1 MKPIKLGNGK
11 ALQITEVQTTREISA
26 RLKKY
31 GVDIEYKRYH
41 FLDKNRA
48 QELKSTKHSFVLNTF
63 GTKYL
68 LFLTKVNSK
77 NYAIYVNRKNESF
90 YYVKTR
96 FLDELYSDTVL
107 EGEALKIGNDWSFL
121 VSDIHLYR
129 TNSLQSNTFDER
141 YRCITKLINDEYISD
156 EYIEPFCL
164 LKKDVFD
171 YTDIKNVRE
180 KYIPTL
186 PFPVNGYLF
195 KSSVISTYDIL
206 YIFPECRNNRDDKV
220 GREPSDSVVATDTS
234 PKKAKEVPEMK
245 DEMIFITKK
254 TEYPDVYEL
263 YESSNSKIYDYAGIP
278 TIGVSKM
285 VREWFG
291 EKTELVI
298 LFRKNKINERWGPV
312 SVKNYS

>member
-11 ALQITEVQTTREISA
+11 ALQITEVQTIREISA
-26 RLKKY
+26 LLKKY
-31 GVDIEYKRYH
+31 GVDIEYKKYH

-129 TNSLQSNTFDER
+129 SNSLQSNTFDER
-141 YRCITKLINDEYISD
+141 YRYITKLMNDEYISD
-156 EYIEPFCL
+156 DYIEPFRL

-171 YTDIKNVRE
+171 YTDIKSVRD

-186 PFPVNGYLF
+186 PFQVNGYLF
-195 KSSVISTYDIL
+195 KSSAVSTYDIL
-206 YIFPECRNNRDDKV
+206 YIFPECRNKKEDEV
-220 GREPSDSVVATDTS
+220 GREPSHSIVATNTS
-234 PKKAKEVPEMK
+234 PKKVKEVPEMK

-263 YESSNSKIYDYAGIP
+263 YESSNSKMYDYAWIS

-285 VREWFG
+285 VREWFK

-298 LFRKNKINERWGPV
+298 LFRKNKINDRWGPV
-312 SVKNYS
+312 SVIN

>member
-11 ALQITEVQTTREISA
+11 ALQITEIQTIREIGA
-26 RLKKY
+26 LLKKY

-48 QELKSTKHSFVLNTF
+48 QELKTTKHTFVLNTF

-77 NYAIYVNRKNESF
+77 NYAIYINRKNESF

-96 FLDELYSDTVL
+96 FSEELYSDTIL
-107 EGEALKIGNDWSFL
+107 EGETIKIGNDWSFL
-121 VSDIHLYR
+121 LSDIYLYR
-129 TNSLQSNTFDER
+129 ANSLQMNTFDER
-141 YRCITKLINDEYISD
+141 YRCMTKLLYEEYISD
-156 EYIEPFCL
+156 EYIEPFRL

-171 YTDIKNVRE
+171 YTDIKSVRE

-186 PFPVNGYLF
+186 PFQVNGYLF
-195 KSSVISTYDIL
+195 KSTTVSTYDIL
-206 YIFPECRNNRDDKV
+206 YIFPECRNKKEDEM
-220 GREPSDSVVATDTS
+220 GREPSDSIIATNTS
-234 PKKAKEVPEMK
+234 PKKVKEVSIIK
-245 DEMIFITKK
+245 DEMAFITKK

-263 YESSNSKIYDYAGIP
+263 YESPTAKMYDYAGIP

-298 LFRKNKINERWGPV
+298 LFRKNKINDRWGPV
-312 SVKNYS
+312 SVIN

>member
-26 RLKKY
+26 LLKKY

-48 QELKSTKHSFVLNTF
+48 HELKSTKHSFVLNTF

-96 FLDELYSDTVL
+96 FLEELYSDTIL

-129 TNSLQSNTFDER
+129 AKSLQSNTFDER
-141 YRCITKLINDEYISD
+141 YRCITTIMNDEYISD
-156 EYIEPFCL
+156 DYIEPFRL

-186 PFPVNGYLF
+186 PFQVNGYLF
-195 KSSVISTYDIL
+195 KSSAISTYDIL
-206 YIFPECRNNRDDKV
+206 YIFPECRNKKEDETQREQAQAIENKEPAIEKSVQKV
-220 GREPSDSVVATDTS
+220 
-234 PKKAKEVPEMK
+234 K
-245 DEMIFITKK
+245 DEMVFITKK

-263 YESSNSKIYDYAGIP
+263 YESSNSKMYDYAWLS

-312 SVKNYS
+312 SVIN

>member
-11 ALQITEVQTTREISA
+11 ALQITEVQTTREIGA
-26 RLKKY
+26 RLKNY

-48 QELKSTKHSFVLNTF
+48 HELKSTKHSFVLNTF

-77 NYAIYVNRKNESF
+77 NYAIYINRKNESF

-107 EGEALKIGNDWSFL
+107 EGEALKIGNEWSFL

-129 TNSLQSNTFDER
+129 ANSLQSNTFDER
-141 YRCITKLINDEYISD
+141 YRCITMIMNDEYISD
-156 EYIEPFCL
+156 DYIEPFHL

-171 YTDIKNVRE
+171 YTDIKSVRE

-186 PFPVNGYLF
+186 PFQVNGYLF
-195 KSSVISTYDIL
+195 KSSMVSTYDIL
-206 YIFPECRNNRDDKV
+206 YIFPECRNKKEDEVEKEPRDSII
-220 GREPSDSVVATDTS
+220 RTDTS
-234 PKKAKEVPEMK
+234 PKKTKEVPEMK

-263 YESSNSKIYDYAGIP
+263 YESSNSKMYDYAGIP
-278 TIGVSKM
+278 TIRVSKM

-312 SVKNYS
+312 SVIN

>member
-11 ALQITEVQTTREISA
+11 ALQITEVQTIREISA
-26 RLKKY
+26 LLKKY
-31 GVDIEYKRYH
+31 GVNIEYKRYH

-48 QELKSTKHSFVLNTF
+48 QELKSTRHSFVLNTF

-96 FLDELYSDTVL
+96 FLEELYSDTVL
-107 EGEALKIGNDWSFL
+107 EGETLKIGSDWSFL

-129 TNSLQSNTFDER
+129 SKSLQSNTFYER
-141 YRCITKLINDEYISD
+141 YRCITKLMSDEYISD
-156 EYIEPFCL
+156 DYIEPFRL

-171 YTDIKNVRE
+171 YTDIKSVRD

-186 PFPVNGYLF
+186 PFQVNGYLF
-195 KSSVISTYDIL
+195 KSSAVSTYDIL
-206 YIFPECRNNRDDKV
+206 YIFPECRNKKEDEV
-220 GREPSDSVVATDTS
+220 GREPSDAVIASETS
-234 PKKAKEVPEMK
+234 PKKVKEVPEMK
-245 DEMIFITKK
+245 DEMEFITRK

-263 YESSNSKIYDYAGIP
+263 YESSNSKMYDYAWLS

-298 LFRKNKINERWGPV
+298 LFKKNKINDRWEPV
-312 SVKNYS
+312 SVMN

>member
-11 ALQITEVQTTREISA
+11 ALQITEVQTIREISA
-26 RLKKY
+26 LLKKY
-31 GVDIEYKRYH
+31 GVNIEYKRYH

-96 FLDELYSDTVL
+96 FLEELYSDTVL
-107 EGEALKIGNDWSFL
+107 EGETLKIGSDWSFL

-129 TNSLQSNTFDER
+129 SKSLQSNTFYER
-141 YRCITKLINDEYISD
+141 YRCITKLMSDEYISD
-156 EYIEPFCL
+156 DYIEPFRL

-171 YTDIKNVRE
+171 YTDIKSVRD

-186 PFPVNGYLF
+186 PFQVNGYLF
-195 KSSVISTYDIL
+195 KSSAVSTYDIL
-206 YIFPECRNNRDDKV
+206 YIFPECRNKKEDEV
-220 GREPSDSVVATDTS
+220 GREPSDAVIASETS
-234 PKKAKEVPEMK
+234 PKKVKEVPEMK
-245 DEMIFITKK
+245 DEMEFITRK

-263 YESSNSKIYDYAGIP
+263 YESSNSKMYDYAWLS

-298 LFRKNKINERWGPV
+298 LFKKNKINDRWEPV
-312 SVKNYS
+312 SVMN

>member
-11 ALQITEVQTTREISA
+11 ALQITEVQTIREITTL
-26 RLKKY
+26 LKKY

-121 VSDIHLYR
+121 ISDIHLYR
-129 TNSLQSNTFDER
+129 ANSLQSNTFDER

-195 KSSVISTYDIL
+195 KSSVISTYAIL

-220 GREPSDSVVATDTS
+220 GRDQVIENKEIIIEKS
-234 PKKAKEVPEMK
+234 KEVSEMK

-263 YESSNSKIYDYAGIP
+263 YESSNSKMYDYAGIP

-285 VREWFG
+285 VREWFA

-298 LFRKNKINERWGPV
+298 LFRKNKINERWEPV

>member
-11 ALQITEVQTTREISA
+11 ALQITETQTIREIGA
-26 RLKKY
+26 LLKKY
-31 GVDIEYKRYH
+31 GVDIEYKKYH

-48 QELKSTKHSFVLNTF
+48 QELKATKHSFVLNTF

-77 NYAIYVNRKNESF
+77 NYAIYINRKNESF

-96 FLDELYSDTVL
+96 FSEELYSDTVL
-107 EGEALKIGNDWSFL
+107 EGETVKIGNDWSFL
-121 VSDIHLYR
+121 LSDIHLYR
-129 TNSLQSNTFDER
+129 GQPLQSNTFDER
-141 YRCITKLINDEYISD
+141 YRRMTKILNEEYISD
-156 EYIEPFCL
+156 EYVEPFRL
-164 LKKDVFD
+164 FKKEVFD
-171 YTDIKNVRE
+171 YTDIKSVRE
-180 KYIPTL
+180 KYVPTL
-186 PFPVNGYLF
+186 PFQVNGYLF
-195 KSSVISTYDIL
+195 KSTTFSTYDIL
-206 YIFPECRNNRDDKV
+206 YIFPECRNKKEDEV
-220 GREPSDSVVATDTS
+220 AREPSDSVIASDTS

-263 YESSNSKIYDYAGIP
+263 YESPTAKMFDFAGIP

-285 VREWFG
+285 VREWFA

-298 LFRKNKINERWGPV
+298 LFRKNKINDRWEPV
-312 SVKNYS
+312 SVMN

>member
-26 RLKKY
+26 LLKKY

-48 QELKSTKHSFVLNTF
+48 HELKSTKHSFVLNTF

-96 FLDELYSDTVL
+96 FLEELYSDTIL

-129 TNSLQSNTFDER
+129 AKSLQSNTFDER
-141 YRCITKLINDEYISD
+141 YRCITTIMNDEYISD
-156 EYIEPFCL
+156 DYIEPFRL

-186 PFPVNGYLF
+186 PFQVNGYLF
-195 KSSVISTYDIL
+195 KSSTISTYDIL
-206 YIFPECRNNRDDKV
+206 YIFPECRNKKEDETQREQAQAIENKEPAIEKSVQKV
-220 GREPSDSVVATDTS
+220 
-234 PKKAKEVPEMK
+234 K
-245 DEMIFITKK
+245 DEMVFITKK

-263 YESSNSKIYDYAGIP
+263 YESSNSKMYDYAWLS

-312 SVKNYS
+312 SVIN

>member
-11 ALQITEVQTTREISA
+11 ALQITEVQTIREISA
-26 RLKKY
+26 LLKKY
-31 GVDIEYKRYH
+31 GVDIEYKKYH

-96 FLDELYSDTVL
+96 FLEELYSDTVL

-129 TNSLQSNTFDER
+129 SNSLQSNTFDER
-141 YRCITKLINDEYISD
+141 YRYITKLMNDEYISD
-156 EYIEPFCL
+156 DYIEPFRL

-171 YTDIKNVRE
+171 YTDIKSVRD

-186 PFPVNGYLF
+186 LFQVNGYLF
-195 KSSVISTYDIL
+195 KSSTVSTYDIL
-206 YIFPECRNNRDDKV
+206 YIFPECRNKKEDEV
-220 GREPSDSVVATDTS
+220 GREPSNAVIASETS
-234 PKKAKEVPEMK
+234 PKKVKEIVK
-245 DEMIFITKK
+245 DEMIFISKK

-263 YESSNSKIYDYAGIP
+263 YESSNSKMYDYAGIP

-285 VREWFG
+285 VREWFA

-298 LFRKNKINERWGPV
+298 LFRKNKINDRWEPV
-312 SVKNYS
+312 SVMN

>member
-26 RLKKY
+26 LLKKY

-48 QELKSTKHSFVLNTF
+48 HELKSTKHSFVLNTF

-96 FLDELYSDTVL
+96 FSDELYSDTIL

-129 TNSLQSNTFDER
+129 GHSLQSSIFNER
-141 YRCITKLINDEYISD
+141 YCRITKLLNDEYISD
-156 EYIEPFCL
+156 DYIEPFRL

-171 YTDIKNVRE
+171 YTDIKSVRE

-206 YIFPECRNNRDDKV
+206 YIFPECRNKKEDEV
-220 GREPSDSVVATDTS
+220 GREPSDAIVATNTS
-234 PKKAKEVPEMK
+234 PKKVKEVASDMK
-245 DEMIFITKK
+245 DEMVFITKK

-263 YESSNSKIYDYAGIP
+263 YESSNSKMYDYAWLS

-312 SVKNYS
+312 SVMN

>member
-11 ALQITEVQTTREISA
+11 ALQITETQTIREIGA
-26 RLKKY
+26 LLKKY
-31 GVDIEYKRYH
+31 GVDIEYKKYH

-77 NYAIYVNRKNESF
+77 NYAIYINRKNESF

-96 FLDELYSDTVL
+96 FSEELYSDTIL
-107 EGEALKIGNDWSFL
+107 EGETIKIGNDWSFL
-121 VSDIHLYR
+121 LSDIHLYR
-129 TNSLQSNTFDER
+129 GKTLQSNTFDER
-141 YRCITKLINDEYISD
+141 YHRMTKLLNEEYVSD
-156 EYIEPFCL
+156 DYIEPFRL
-164 LKKDVFD
+164 LKKEVFD
-171 YTDIKNVRE
+171 YTDIKSVRE

-186 PFPVNGYLF
+186 PFQVNGYLF
-195 KSSVISTYDIL
+195 KSIAVAKYDIL
-206 YIFPECRNNRDDKV
+206 YIFPECRNKKEESHRDQVIENNEHIIEK
-220 GREPSDSVVATDTS
+220 SVQ
-234 PKKAKEVPEMK
+234 KEMK

-263 YESSNSKIYDYAGIP
+263 YESSNSKIYDYAGIS
-278 TIGVSKM
+278 TIGVSKLM
-285 VREWFG
+285 REWFR

-298 LFRKNKINERWGPV
+298 LFKKNKVNERWGPV
-312 SVKNYS
+312 SLMN

>member
-11 ALQITEVQTTREISA
+11 ALQITEIQTIREIGA
-26 RLKKY
+26 LLKKY

-48 QELKSTKHSFVLNTF
+48 QELKTTKHTFVLNTF

-77 NYAIYVNRKNESF
+77 NYAIYINRKNESF

-96 FLDELYSDTVL
+96 FSEELYSDTIL
-107 EGEALKIGNDWSFL
+107 EGETIKIGNDWSFL
-121 VSDIHLYR
+121 LSDIHLYR
-129 TNSLQSNTFDER
+129 ANSLQTYPFVER
-141 YRCITKLINDEYISD
+141 YRCMTKLLYEEYVSD
-156 EYIEPFCL
+156 EYVEPFRL

-171 YTDIKNVRE
+171 YTDIKSVRE

-186 PFPVNGYLF
+186 PFQVNGYLF
-195 KSSVISTYDIL
+195 KSTTVATYDIL
-206 YIFPECRNNRDDKV
+206 YIFPECRNKKEDEV
-220 GREPSDSVVATDTS
+220 VREPSDAVIAIDTS
-234 PKKAKEVPEMK
+234 PKKVKEVSIMK
-245 DEMIFITKK
+245 DEMAFITRKS
-254 TEYPDVYEL
+254 EYPDVYEL
-263 YESSNSKIYDYAGIP
+263 YESSNSKMYDYAGIS

-285 VREWFG
+285 VREWFA

-298 LFRKNKINERWGPV
+298 LFRKNKINDRWEPD
-312 SVKNYS
+312 SVIN

>member
-26 RLKKY
+26 LLKKY
-31 GVDIEYKRYH
+31 GVDIEYKKYH

-96 FLDELYSDTVL
+96 FLEELYLDTVL

-129 TNSLQSNTFDER
+129 SNSLQSNTFDER
-141 YRCITKLINDEYISD
+141 YRCITKLMNDEYISD
-156 EYIEPFCL
+156 DYIEPFRL

-171 YTDIKNVRE
+171 YTDIKRVRD

-186 PFPVNGYLF
+186 PFKVNGYLF
-195 KSSVISTYDIL
+195 KSSTVSTYDIL
-206 YIFPECRNNRDDKV
+206 YIFPECRNKKEDEV
-220 GREPSDSVVATDTS
+220 GREPSNAVIASETS
-234 PKKAKEVPEMK
+234 PKKVKEIVK
-245 DEMIFITKK
+245 DEMIFISKK

-263 YESSNSKIYDYAGIP
+263 YESSNSKMYDYAWLS

-285 VREWFG
+285 VREWFA

-298 LFRKNKINERWGPV
+298 LFRKNKINDRWEPV
-312 SVKNYS
+312 SVMN

>member
-11 ALQITEVQTTREISA
+11 ALQITEVQTTREIGA
-26 RLKKY
+26 RLKNY

-48 QELKSTKHSFVLNTF
+48 HELKSTKHSFVLNTF

-107 EGEALKIGNDWSFL
+107 EGEALKIGNEWSFL

-129 TNSLQSNTFDER
+129 ANSLQSNTFDER
-141 YRCITKLINDEYISD
+141 YRCITMIMNDEYISD
-156 EYIEPFCL
+156 DYIEPFRL

-171 YTDIKNVRE
+171 YTDIKSVRE

-186 PFPVNGYLF
+186 PFQVNGYLF

-206 YIFPECRNNRDDKV
+206 YIFPECRNKKEDEV
-220 GREPSDSVVATDTS
+220 GREPKDSVIRTDTS

-245 DEMIFITKK
+245 DEMIFISKK

-263 YESSNSKIYDYAGIP
+263 YESSNSKMYDYAGIS

-285 VREWFG
+285 VREWFA

-298 LFRKNKINERWGPV
+298 LFRKNKINDRWEPV
-312 SVKNYS
+312 SLMN

>member
-11 ALQITEVQTTREISA
+11 ALQITEVQTIREITTL
-26 RLKKY
+26 LKKY

-129 TNSLQSNTFDER
+129 AKSLQSNTFDER
-141 YRCITKLINDEYISD
+141 YRCITKLMNEEYISD
-156 EYIEPFCL
+156 DYIEPFCL

-171 YTDIKNVRE
+171 YTDIKSVRD
-180 KYIPTL
+180 KYIPKL

-195 KSSVISTYDIL
+195 KSSGVSTYDIL
-206 YIFPECRNNRDDKV
+206 YIFPECRNKKEDETVRDQAIENK
-220 GREPSDSVVATDTS
+220 ESIIEKS
-234 PKKAKEVPEMK
+234 KEVSEIVK
-245 DEMIFITKK
+245 NEMIFITRKS
-254 TEYPDVYEL
+254 EYPDVYEL
-263 YESSNSKIYDYAGIP
+263 YEPSNPKMYDYAGIP

-285 VREWFG
+285 VREWFR

-298 LFRKNKINERWGPV
+298 LFRKNKINERWEPE
-312 SVKNYS
+312 SLMN

>member
-11 ALQITEVQTTREISA
+11 ALQITETQTIREIGA
-26 RLKKY
+26 LLKKY
-31 GVDIEYKRYH
+31 GVDIEYKKYH

-77 NYAIYVNRKNESF
+77 NYAIYINRKNESF

-96 FLDELYSDTVL
+96 FSEELYSDTVL
-107 EGEALKIGNDWSFL
+107 EGETIKIGNDWSFL
-121 VSDIHLYR
+121 LSDIHLYR
-129 TNSLQSNTFDER
+129 GQPLQSNTFDER
-141 YRCITKLINDEYISD
+141 YRRMTKLLNEEYISD
-156 EYIEPFCL
+156 DYIEPFRL
-164 LKKDVFD
+164 LKKEVFD
-171 YTDIKNVRE
+171 YTDIKSVRE

-186 PFPVNGYLF
+186 PFQVNGYLF
-195 KSSVISTYDIL
+195 KSIAVSTYDIL
-206 YIFPECRNNRDDKV
+206 YIFPECRNKKEETQRDQVIENNESIIEK
-220 GREPSDSVVATDTS
+220 SVQ
-234 PKKAKEVPEMK
+234 KEKEKEK

-263 YESSNSKIYDYAGIP
+263 YESPKAKMYDYAGIP
-278 TIGVSKM
+278 TIAVSKLM
-285 VREWFG
+285 REWFG

-298 LFRKNKINERWGPV
+298 LFKKNKINERWGPV
-312 SVKNYS
+312 SVMN